1 MLYFKRLLKRKSY
14 IFFLCTVIGIVFIS
28 NSLSDNE
35 NSALKIALCQEDSSS
50 VSDKAIK
57 FLLDKNTI
65 MKYLYYEN
73 ISDAEK
79 AVENHKVDAVWIFR
93 ADPVK
98 RISGY
103 VSKKS
108 TEPFIRIIER
118 EENTLLRMEREAL
131 ISSVFEEVS
140 FWILNNCAGKNSF
153 DEAELRKIYAKHRGD
168 NNFIEIQKLNTQKS
182 DEEKNL
188 IFSPMKGI
196 CALVVLFAG
205 LVGAMNFLKDTA
217 CGIYDWIPTKK
228 SVFPAF
234 VSCFTFSFLTGIA
247 VTITNCFLSFSQG
260 VFEESMKMLSCIIAT
275 TGFCLNFCFLF
286 KSYEKMGAFLPGII
300 TAATVLSPIFIDIA
314 SLKPLQMVFP
324 PYYYLNSNVGI
335 TTLFLYCIFI
345 YSFAFILN
353 FYRSKKQIV

>member
-1 MLYFKRLLKRKSY
+1 MIGNWVMLYFKRLLKRKSY

-205 LVGAMNFLKDTA
+205 LDDAAEVVDLPWGAATA
-217 CGIYDWIPTKK
+217 VYGWGPDAFNQKELLAKIRKNLPSGYY
-228 SVFPAF
+228 VF
-234 VSCFTFSFLTGIA
+234 SW
-247 VTITNCFLSFSQG
+247 
-260 VFEESMKMLSCIIAT
+260 EESLYKIVKGWCHGNRVHLICWK
-275 TGFCLNFCFLF
+275 NN
-286 KSYEKMGAFLPGII
+286 
-300 TAATVLSPIFIDIA
+300 
-314 SLKPLQMVFP
+314 LKQ
-324 PYYYLNSNVGI
+324 
-335 TTLFLYCIFI
+335 
-345 YSFAFILN
+345 
-353 FYRSKKQIV
+353 